1 MGIFRRIAGFFGVS
15 RDDADHP
22 DSSSFAAANAADF
35 PQDRVPAAAP
45 AHGTRR
51 GFSVQVPVP
60 VERQG
65 PGPVLV
71 PCPHGDGGVQGF
83 RWYTRRLR
91 IDEDGDVAD
100 EFLNEVIAES
110 SMNNN
115 ASPVG
120 RFQVKYNT
128 KPTTIALKKQ
138 IVAVDGDIRH
148 SLDYQGELQW
158 V

>member
-1 MGIFRRIAGFFGVS
+1 MGFFRRVAGFLGIS

-22 DSSSFAAANAADF
+22 DSSSSAAAAEL
-35 PQDRVPAAAP
+35 PQDRAAA
-45 AHGTRR
+45 AARGRR

-65 PGPVLV
+65 PGPGPVLV
-71 PCPHGDGGVQGF
+71 PCPQGDGGVQGF

-100 EFLNEVIAES
+100 EFWDEVIPEGS
-110 SMNNN
+110 INNN
-115 ASPVG
+115 DASPVG

-128 KPTTIALKKQ
+128 KPTTLALKKQ
-138 IVAVDGDIRH
+138 VVAIDGDIRH
-148 SLDYQGELQW
+148 CLEHEGRLRL